1 MSFSVFCGT
10 DLFGSKTNKKLDFP
24 RCPTMSEFINAV
36 ESQYDVELR
45 ASRPA
50 GYPDMPFKV
59 QTFQLYDEVL
69 QRWVDLY
76 SSAQLTNGC
85 TVYVF
90 QPESIWHSDAQG
102 IIPDAKDTVTWTT
115 PVGSPRRQR
124 IAQDAGVAPTLS
136 EKLRSVFYDCDT
148 GNKGYVLYSDLRAA
162 FQKCDIEFTFN
173 SVGDLFTAA
182 DTNRSGHITYDEWV
196 NFSIK
201 FPQVIDALFFR
212 SRDVKMEGGQQA
224 AADEAARAARQ
235 AELRQMYE
243 RRQWTAPTP
252 AALPPAPAPGA
263 SADVQELAKQIAQQ
277 RSVAAAAV
285 SLQADMQLAADEKGR
300 AVTTEQKRLMEIEN
314 EIAKQKDACAAA
326 NRDIAEAEARVEA
339 AKQAAI
345 SESQREAQ
353 LASQLEE
360 TRALQEAA
368 RRQAEVDQARRAAAE
383 EVARSQAVRDAQGR
397 AAAEAEAAA
406 QARAQA
412 DYEQARREADA
423 ARMQKEQAE
432 SRERQAWDKLYYSP
446 QSPHYGASPSPQR
459 P

>member
-1 MSFSVFCGT
+1 MSFSVFGGT
-10 DLFGSKTNKKLDFP
+10 DLFGSKVNKRMDFP

-85 TVYVF
+85 TVYCF

-102 IIPDAKDTVTWTT
+102 IIPDAAKDTVTWTT

-162 FQKCDIEFTFN
+162 FQKCDIEFTLN

-182 DTNRSGHITYDEWV
+182 DLNRSGHITYDEWV
-196 NFSIK
+196 NFAIK

-235 AELRQMYE
+235 AELREMYE
-243 RRQWTAPTP
+243 RRQWTAP
-252 AALPPAPAPGA
+252 AAQPPAPGPGA
-263 SADVQELAKQIAQQ
+263 SADVQELAKHMAQQ

-285 SLQADMQLAADEKGR
+285 SLQADMQLATDEKAR
-300 AVTTEQKRLMEIEN
+300 SVATEQQRLMEIEN
-314 EIAKQKDACAAA
+314 EIAKQEDTCVAVTRA
-326 NRDIAEAEARVEA
+326 IAEAEARVA
-339 AKQAAI
+339 AAQQAAI
-345 SESQREAQ
+345 SESRREGQ
-353 LASQLEE
+353 LATQLEE
-360 TRALQEAA
+360 GRAQAEVA
-368 RRQAEVDQARRAAAE
+368 RRQAEVEQARRAAAE
-383 EVARSQAVRDAQGR
+383 EVARSQVVRDAQAR
-397 AAAEAEAAA
+397 AGAEAEAAA
-406 QARAQA
+406 ASRAQS
-412 DYEQARREADA
+412 DYEQARRDADA